1 MVRSLTQRIHQV
13 QVKGHQPGENECT
26 CTCGAEGRGHKRDCP
41 LNPHCLYQAK
51 PATSTPVRPLTSTP
65 FKDRKRSSLQVQVF
79 PPAKKGKLSAS
90 TIQSA
95 RVLAESFS
103 PDSSLSP
110 EEDLYCF
117 CQGKDEGNMVECD
130 GRNCTFLWFHFECV
144 GITEVLED
152 KWYCD
157 DCSQE
162 LNIDDSCV
170 QFIDESPATVTV
182 TGPLPTE
189 EWKSAARDIIDK
201 WSQ

>member
-1 MVRSLTQRIHQV
+1 M
-13 QVKGHQPGENECT
+13 
-26 CTCGAEGRGHKRDCP
+26 
-41 LNPHCLYQAK
+41 
-51 PATSTPVRPLTSTP
+51 
-65 FKDRKRSSLQVQVF
+65 F

-95 RVLAESFS
+95 RVLAESFN

-110 EEDLYCF
+110 KEDLYCF

-144 GITEVLED
+144 GITEVPED

-157 DCSQE
+157 DCLQD